1 NSSMP
6 WPRTISRAVRSVLRR
21 SSMACGVV
29 SQMPVTNSTVLRSN
43 SLCTRGFSPI
53 SAMTV
58 AASLL
63 RSRVCASTRANSHS
77 TPTVGRGDAAKSMR
91 RRASGLLAVD
101 FTAGNPLAGVA
112 GSDRLLVGSRCAT
125 IDLGVLLIRDI
136 GEVVH
141 LLVDDDRGSLTG
153 EQVVVGKCVGGGQ
166 HHGRA
171 VVAHLQRGQ
180 ITTGGVLIGMAGPL
194 EMTFRRRE
202 IPLALT
208 NLVDVH
214 AVEPRREN
222 GRVAGGRFHRDL
234 GKSAREVDRRL
245 SDGLAVGGF
254 EVCRQL

>member
-1 NSSMP
+1 MIAMTLCADEIPTCTWTPQISICLPHHWVRLISSEYRGASVSFCADHFANGCVPAQNSSMP

-125 IDLGVLLIRDI
+125 VDLGVLLIRDI

-153 EQVVVGKCVGGGQ
+153 EQVVIGKCVGGGQ

-171 VVAHLQRGQ
+171 VVAHL
-180 ITTGGVLIGMAGPL
+180 
-194 EMTFRRRE
+194 
-202 IPLALT
+202 
-208 NLVDVH
+208 
-214 AVEPRREN
+214 
-222 GRVAGGRFHRDL
+222 
-234 GKSAREVDRRL
+234 
-245 SDGLAVGGF
+245 
-254 EVCRQL
+254 